1 MNIKT
6 KEAIEL
12 YNNLEEFIKKDID
25 LPAQCVW
32 DMEDNSEALKKI
44 VDKFNNMSN
53 KMLQPLRDA
62 NAFTALDNGN
72 VKVEKEYVDE
82 FKKVNDELAKCLET
96 DNEIDIKMRSQTPKC
111 NCPKC
116 LMESSSLHATPA
128 TTTTTSVTSA
138 PTHSR
143 MWNWRWVI
151 HAISTRS

>member
-32 DMEDNSEALKKI
+32 DMEDNSEKKKKV

-82 FKKVNDELAKCLET
+82 FKKVNDELSKFLET
-96 DNEIDIKMRSQTPKC
+96 DNEIDIKMISKSDLPST
-111 NCPKC
+111 
-116 LMESSSLHATPA
+116 L
-128 TTTTTSVTSA
+128 SVKDIRALRFMVGKDEEPS
-138 PTHSR
+138 
-143 MWNWRWVI
+143 NK
-151 HAISTRS
+151 

>member
-32 DMEDNSEALKKI
+32 DMEDNSEALKKV

-82 FKKVNDELAKCLET
+82 FKKVNDELSKFLET
-96 DNEIDIKMRSQTPKC
+96 DNEIDIKMISRSDLPYT
-111 NCPKC
+111 
-116 LMESSSLHATPA
+116 L
-128 TTTTTSVTSA
+128 SVKDIRALKFMVGKDKEPS
-138 PTHSR
+138 
-143 MWNWRWVI
+143 NK
-151 HAISTRS
+151 

>member
-32 DMEDNSEALKKI
+32 DMEDNSEALKKV

-82 FKKVNDELAKCLET
+82 FKKVNDELSKFLET
-96 DNEIDIKMRSQTPKC
+96 DNEIDIKMISKSDLPST
-111 NCPKC
+111 
-116 LMESSSLHATPA
+116 L
-128 TTTTTSVTSA
+128 SVKDIRA
-138 PTHSR
+138 LRFMVGKDEEPG
-143 MWNWRWVI
+143 NK
-151 HAISTRS
+151 

>member
-32 DMEDNSEALKKI
+32 DMEDNSEALKKV

-53 KMLQPLRDA
+53 KMLQPFRDE

-82 FKKVNDELAKCLET
+82 FKKVNDELSKFLET
-96 DNEIDIKMRSQTPKC
+96 DNEIDIKMISRSDLPST
-111 NCPKC
+111 
-116 LMESSSLHATPA
+116 L
-128 TTTTTSVTSA
+128 SVKDIRALRFMVGKDKEPS
-138 PTHSR
+138 
-143 MWNWRWVI
+143 NK
-151 HAISTRS
+151 

>member
-32 DMEDNSEALKKI
+32 DMEDNSEALKKV

-82 FKKVNDELAKCLET
+82 FKKVNDELSKFLET
-96 DNEIDIKMRSQTPKC
+96 DNEIDIKMISKSDLPST
-111 NCPKC
+111 
-116 LMESSSLHATPA
+116 L
-128 TTTTTSVTSA
+128 SVKDIRALRFMVGKDKEPS
-138 PTHSR
+138 
-143 MWNWRWVI
+143 NK
-151 HAISTRS
+151 

>member
-12 YNNLEEFIKKDID
+12 YNNLEQFIKKDID

-32 DMEDNSEALKKI
+32 DMEDNSEALKKV

-82 FKKVNDELAKCLET
+82 FKKVNDELSKFLET
-96 DNEIDIKMRSQTPKC
+96 DNEIDIKMISKSDLPST
-111 NCPKC
+111 
-116 LMESSSLHATPA
+116 L
-128 TTTTTSVTSA
+128 SVKDIRALRFMVGKDKEPS
-138 PTHSR
+138 
-143 MWNWRWVI
+143 NK
-151 HAISTRS
+151 

>member
-32 DMEDNSEALKKI
+32 DMEDNSEALKKV

-53 KMLQPLRDA
+53 KMLQPLREA

-82 FKKVNDELAKCLET
+82 FKKVNDELSKFLET
-96 DNEIDIKMRSQTPKC
+96 DNEIDIKMISRSDLPST
-111 NCPKC
+111 
-116 LMESSSLHATPA
+116 L
-128 TTTTTSVTSA
+128 SVKDIRALRFMVGKDKEPS
-138 PTHSR
+138 
-143 MWNWRWVI
+143 NK
-151 HAISTRS
+151 

>member
-32 DMEDNSEALKKI
+32 DMEDNSETLKKV

-82 FKKVNDELAKCLET
+82 FKKVNDELSKFLET
-96 DNEIDIKMRSQTPKC
+96 DNEIDIKMISKSDLPST
-111 NCPKC
+111 
-116 LMESSSLHATPA
+116 L
-128 TTTTTSVTSA
+128 SVKDIRALRFMVGKDKEPS
-138 PTHSR
+138 
-143 MWNWRWVI
+143 NK
-151 HAISTRS
+151 

>member
-32 DMEDNSEALKKI
+32 DMEDNSEALKKV

-82 FKKVNDELAKCLET
+82 FKKVNDELSKFLET
-96 DNEIDIKMRSQTPKC
+96 DNEIDIKMISRSDLPST
-111 NCPKC
+111 
-116 LMESSSLHATPA
+116 L
-128 TTTTTSVTSA
+128 SVKDIRALRFMVGKDKEPS
-138 PTHSR
+138 
-143 MWNWRWVI
+143 NK
-151 HAISTRS
+151 

>member
-32 DMEDNSEALKKI
+32 DMEDNSEALKKV

-82 FKKVNDELAKCLET
+82 FKKVKDELSKFLET
-96 DNEIDIKMRSQTPKC
+96 DNEIDIKMISRSDLPST
-111 NCPKC
+111 
-116 LMESSSLHATPA
+116 L
-128 TTTTTSVTSA
+128 SVKDIRALRFMVGKDKEPS
-138 PTHSR
+138 
-143 MWNWRWVI
+143 NK
-151 HAISTRS
+151 

>member
-12 YNNLEEFIKKDID
+12 YNNLEEFNKKDID

-32 DMEDNSEALKKI
+32 DMEDNSEALKKV

-62 NAFTALDNGN
+62 NAFTSLDNGN

-82 FKKVNDELAKCLET
+82 FKKVNDELSKFLET
-96 DNEIDIKMRSQTPKC
+96 DNEIDIKMISRSDLPST
-111 NCPKC
+111 
-116 LMESSSLHATPA
+116 L
-128 TTTTTSVTSA
+128 SVKDIRA
-138 PTHSR
+138 LRFMVGKDKEPI
-143 MWNWRWVI
+143 NK
-151 HAISTRS
+151 

>member
-25 LPAQCVW
+25 LPAQFVW
-32 DMEDNSEALKKI
+32 DMEDNSEALKKV

-82 FKKVNDELAKCLET
+82 FKKVNDELAKFLET
-96 DNEIDIKMRSQTPKC
+96 DNEIDIKMISKSDLPST
-111 NCPKC
+111 
-116 LMESSSLHATPA
+116 L
-128 TTTTTSVTSA
+128 SVKDIRALRFMVGKDKEPS
-138 PTHSR
+138 
-143 MWNWRWVI
+143 NK
-151 HAISTRS
+151 

>member
-1 MNIKT
+1 MDIKT

-32 DMEDNSEALKKI
+32 DMEDNSEALKKV

-82 FKKVNDELAKCLET
+82 FKKVNDELSKFLET
-96 DNEIDIKMRSQTPKC
+96 DNEIDIKMISKSDLPST
-111 NCPKC
+111 
-116 LMESSSLHATPA
+116 L
-128 TTTTTSVTSA
+128 SVKDIRALRFMVGKDKEPS
-138 PTHSR
+138 
-143 MWNWRWVI
+143 NK
-151 HAISTRS
+151 